1 MEEKE
6 LFIDK
11 KQEGGTFTFI
21 LAGRLNTNT
30 APELEKEIEEIPEV
44 DELVFDLEK
53 IDYLSSAG
61 LRVLLFGKKKMGEK
75 EMVVRNSS
83 EEIREIFD
91 VTGFSDILNIE

>member
-11 KQEGGTFTFI
+11 KREGGTFTFI